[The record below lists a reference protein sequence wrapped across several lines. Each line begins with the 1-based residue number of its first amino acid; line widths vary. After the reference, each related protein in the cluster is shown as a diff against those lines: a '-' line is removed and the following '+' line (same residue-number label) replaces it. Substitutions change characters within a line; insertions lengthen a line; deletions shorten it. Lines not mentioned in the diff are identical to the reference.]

1 MTGLICL
8 TKSTAGSLP
17 AFSWEAATHKV
28 SRHNGKGEAFMGLLS
43 QNNRISAHRHL
54 PKAAR
59 LLALPGQPASSG
71 STHWARCAADACS
84 RCRKAACC
92 REQPSGF
99 ACCSGHKPGAF
110 DASKLADY
118 SGCKHPQSTALR
130 AFRAAFDSK
139 PAATTTCTNP
149 VLCPSSTVNGP
160 KIRPPTHQVWCL
172 TVLCLLSTS
181 SQTSPSHSN
190 HW

>member
-1 MTGLICL
+1 MDEMVVSIAPINGYDE
-8 TKSTAGSLP
+8 
-17 AFSWEAATHKV
+17 AFIILEAALV
-28 SRHNGKGEAFMGLLS
+28 VDACEAPWNRSAAEIASR
-43 QNNRISAHRHL
+43 RL
-54 PKAAR
+54 PEGR
-59 LLALPGQPASSG
+59 VQRGN
-71 STHWARCAADACS
+71 ADACS

-181 SQTSPSHSN
+181 SQTSPSRSRR
-190 HW
+190 W